1 MKTTMSN
8 TILPGCA
15 LIIFLLG
22 ACGDSKE
29 NLRLKAENDS
39 LKQELETRYSV
50 VSGMREVKLLIDSI
64 DDSRNAL
71 HYNLKEGTQ
80 VDDVTAR
87 LANINQYVKRT
98 ETKLLGIQSELKKSK
113 SHASA
118 YMLMAEAL
126 QDELS
131 IRTAEIEELQTQV
144 DTYQKQ
150 NKGLIKTVKLQETE
164 LVEMRTQLTTKK
176 QELSLIEAKV
186 DEMVTNF
193 KVSEADAYFQ
203 RGIAV
208 EEAAKRTKLAP
219 TKKKETYREALELY
233 KKALELGKA
242 DAKAKITELEKKVD
256 K

>member
-1 MKTTMSN
+1 MKIK
-8 TILPGCA
+8 ILNA
-15 LIIFLLG
+15 LALLAPSTIFLFTS
-22 ACGDSKE
+22 CGDSEE
-29 NLRLKAENDS
+29 NKRLRTENDS
-39 LKQELETRYSV
+39 LRQELDTRYSV
-50 VSGMREVKLLIDSI
+50 VSTMREVKLLIDSI

-80 VDDVTAR
+80 VDDVTSR
-87 LANINQYVKRT
+87 LANINDYVKRT
-98 ETKLLGIQSELKKSK
+98 ESKLQGIQSELKKTK

-131 IRTAEIEELQTQV
+131 IRTAEIEELQTQM

-203 RGIAV
+203 RAAAV

-233 KKALELGKA
+233 KKAFELGKTE
-242 DAKAKITELEKKVD
+242 AKDKISELEKKVN
-256 K
+256 